1 VASASSY
8 DLNSYCEPIATGG
21 ATESING
28 RPPNLLYLTYEYL
41 PTLGGVQR
49 SVQNLANAFVRRQYG
64 VTIVANRDAGFSYE
78 RNLPVPVLGIP
89 IPTAFRH
96 SATEKL
102 RTSSRDLVNLGLLA
116 ALCVRKKVDLVHCH
130 LVNVDTRYAVALKR
144 MLGIKMVLTLRGGEL
159 SHWIKNWPNRRAYVR
174 RMLEAADVVT
184 ALSRSQIEDARRLA
198 PELPWSRAEV
208 ITNPVNPD
216 ELTRLASGG
225 SVASHGSNSYV
236 VFCGRLAN
244 EKRIDTLID
253 AYQRVINQCP
263 HYPHD
268 LLIAGTGSLMETLS
282 RKARRGPGGRR
293 IRFLGRCS
301 YEDTLAI
308 IREAAVLVLPS
319 QQSEGC
325 PNVVIEAMA
334 LGTPVIVSD
343 HAPLRELVTHG
354 VNGEIF
360 PTGNSSAL
368 AQRLLD
374 LWRNPGKLSRYSLA
388 GKKYVLQEHGF
399 DQVSTAYDRIYR
411 SIVAG

>member
-1 VASASSY
+1 MASASSY
-8 DLNSYCEPIATGG
+8 DLNSYCEPIASHG
-21 ATESING
+21 ATERVNG

-49 SVQNLANAFVRRQYG
+49 SVQNLANTFVRRQYS
-64 VTIVANRDAGFSYE
+64 VTIVANRDAGVSYE
-78 RNLPVPVLGIP
+78 RELPVPVLGMP
-89 IPTAFRH
+89 IPTAFHH

-102 RTSSRDLVNLGLLA
+102 RTSSRDMVNLFVLA

-144 MLGIKMVLTLRGGEL
+144 MLGVKMVLTLRGGEF
-159 SHWIKNWPNRRAYVR
+159 SHWIKGWPNRRAYVR

-198 PELPWSRAEV
+198 PELPWGRAEV

-216 ELTRLASGG
+216 EVARLASGG
-225 SVASHGSNSYV
+225 SVSGHGSNSYI

-244 EKRIDTLID
+244 EKRIDTLIE
-253 AYQRVINQCP
+253 AYHRVINQCP
-263 HYPHD
+263 HYAHD
-268 LLIAGTGSLMETLS
+268 LLIAGTGSMMETLL

-301 YEDTLAI
+301 YEDTLAV
-308 IREAAVLVLPS
+308 IRDAAVLVLPS
-319 QQSEGC
+319 QESEGC

-354 VNGEIF
+354 VNGEVF
-360 PTGNSSAL
+360 PVGNASAL

-374 LWRNPGKLSRYSLA
+374 MSRNPGKLSHYSLA
-388 GKKYVLQEHGF
+388 GKNHVMQEHRF
-399 DQVSTAYDRIYR
+399 DQVSMAYDRVYR
-411 SIVAG
+411 SIIAG